1 MPEKARLIRRS
12 LATFMM
18 AMLAACQ
25 PAERVSQPAARNTVT
40 PEYVASLPPDQ
51 SRPVVDQLANEVVAA
66 QSTSCGATHDAE
78 WEACM
83 NLRLLQS
90 FDRYGFLIRH
100 CTPAASVKMLRD
112 CVLNGSLGVDWL
124 LAAGA
129 SPDTDFDWSRPAV
142 ARDAALNR
150 LNDVLTERCKGRP
163 EQAGNSCFSAE
174 SAKSLG
180 LSQAVSTQCAV
191 KPTLEARG
199 RCIVDAHDAAMYGAA
214 LAAIAD

>member
-1 MPEKARLIRRS
+1 MPGKARLAKLSIV
-12 LATFMM
+12 TFIVV
-18 AMLAACQ
+18 MLVACQ
-25 PAERVSQPAARNTVT
+25 PAERVSQPAARSTVT
-40 PEYVASLPPDQ
+40 PEYIASLPPDQ
-51 SRPVVDQLANEVVAA
+51 SRPAVDQLANEVVAA
-66 QSTSCGATHDAE
+66 QSTSCGPTHDAE

-83 NLRLLQS
+83 NVRLLQS

-129 SPDTDFDWSRPAV
+129 SPDTDFDWSQPAV
-142 ARDAALNR
+142 ARDAALKR
-150 LNDVLTERCKGRP
+150 LNDVLTERCKGKP
-163 EQAGNSCFSAE
+163 EETGNSCFSAE
-174 SAKSLG
+174 SARSLG
-180 LSQAVSTQCAV
+180 LSQSVSTQCAV

-199 RCIVDAHDAAMYGAA
+199 RCIVDAHDAAMYSAA